1 MRVYCRRRSK
11 KFVREP
17 DRKNYPLL
25 SDSVSS
31 GKVGTSI
38 SNCPIEIWLI
48 DMFSGQKMEVSP
60 SQDWLLTKS
69 KLLKKRQDVWHQFA
83 LLKPSWRNAITDL
96 VNSRNQGED
105 QSCPWVLFYL
115 QTPRRQWRASLLGQ
129 MREDQLLQLILHKRD
144 QTKEQKADPNQK
156 DRPRTSQTL
165 DPQLSAYK
173 TIKNQAPSDP
183 ILDVQSS
190 NLRNSSRKGS
200 VKGENSFRDRKYPQ
214 QIPTRVTFADTT
226 SEPDSEDLGLNFD
239 INLPHSTQLSP
250 LTFISLTENIGR
262 VVVCTQGASSQPDK
276 RVTYIP
282 TDLVSSDTAV
292 ELEYPHYVR
301 SGLLGK
307 KDYEKFSALVIEEPL
322 TVTEV
327 QTLIKHTRE
336 KMNRGEC
343 KYSLRQL
350 CRRALTQVSLFSRME
365 TRKGARISGAS
376 AAGQGK

>member
-1 MRVYCRRRSK
+1 
-11 KFVREP
+11 
-17 DRKNYPLL
+17 
-25 SDSVSS
+25 
-31 GKVGTSI
+31 
-38 SNCPIEIWLI
+38 
-48 DMFSGQKMEVSP
+48 MEVSP

-69 KLLKKRQDVWHQFA
+69 KLLKRRQDVWHQFA

-115 QTPRRQWRASLLGQ
+115 ETPRRQWRASLLGQ
-129 MREDQLLQLILHKRD
+129 MREDQLLQLILRKRD
-144 QTKEQKADPNQK
+144 QTEEQKDDSNQK
-156 DRPRTSQTL
+156 DGPRASRAFAPRFSVNKIT
-165 DPQLSAYK
+165 
-173 TIKNQAPSDP
+173 KNQAPSDP
-183 ILDVQSS
+183 ISAVQNSS
-190 NLRNSSRKGS
+190 LGNSSRKGS
-200 VKGENSFRDRKYPQ
+200 LKGENSLRDRKYPQ
-214 QIPTRVTFADTT
+214 QIPTRVTFANST
-226 SEPDSEDLGLNFD
+226 SEPDSEDIGLNVD
-239 INLPHSTQLSP
+239 TNSPDSTQLSP
-250 LTFISLTENIGR
+250 SIFISLTENIGR
-262 VVVCTQGASSQPDK
+262 VVVGTQGASSQPDK
-276 RVTYIP
+276 MVTYIP

-322 TVTEV
+322 TVSEV

-350 CRRALTQVSLFSRME
+350 CKRTLTQVSLFSTME

-376 AAGQGK
+376 AGQGK

>member
-31 GKVGTSI
+31 GKVGISI

-69 KLLKKRQDVWHQFA
+69 KLLKKRQDVWLQFA

-96 VNSRNQGED
+96 VNSRNQRED

-144 QTKEQKADPNQK
+144 QTEEQKGDPNQK
-156 DRPRTSQTL
+156 DGPRTSRTL
-165 DPQLSAYK
+165 APQFSAYK
-173 TIKNQAPSDP
+173 TTKNRAPSDP
-183 ILDVQSS
+183 ILDVRNPS
-190 NLRNSSRKGS
+190 LRNSSRKGS
-200 VKGENSFRDRKYPQ
+200 LKGENSFRDRKYPQ

-226 SEPDSEDLGLNFD
+226 SEPDSEDLGLNVH
-239 INLPHSTQLSP
+239 INSPHSTQPSP
-250 LTFISLTENIGR
+250 LNYISLTENIGR
-262 VVVCTQGASSQPDK
+262 VVVGTEGSSSQPD
-276 RVTYIP
+276 RTVTYIP
-282 TDLVSSDTAV
+282 IDLVSLDTAV
-292 ELEYPHYVR
+292 ELEYPHYIR

-307 KDYEKFSALVIEEPL
+307 KDYEKFSVLVIEEPL
-322 TVTEV
+322 KVAEV

-343 KYSLRQL
+343 KYNSRLLYKRT
-350 CRRALTQVSLFSRME
+350 LTQIPIFSTME

-376 AAGQGK
+376 AGQGK